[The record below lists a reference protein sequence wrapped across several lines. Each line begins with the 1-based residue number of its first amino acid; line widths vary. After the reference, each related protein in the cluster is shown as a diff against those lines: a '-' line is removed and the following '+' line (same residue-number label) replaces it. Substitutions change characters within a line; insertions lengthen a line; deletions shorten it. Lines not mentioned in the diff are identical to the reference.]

1 MTKNILGYLI
11 LLAVFLVLD
20 IAWIGF
26 IAKNFYSRML
36 GYLMKKKPNLPAAVV
51 FYLLYI
57 FGLMFFVVNPALTA
71 GKSLYALLAGAL
83 FGLISYATYDLT
95 NLATFKE
102 WPLKLSVI
110 DLIWG
115 SFLSGMTSFAGYN
128 LILIL
133 L

>member
-26 IAKNFYSRML
+26 IAKKFYNRML
-36 GYLMKKKPNLPAAVV
+36 GYLMKKNPNLPAAVV

-57 FGLMFFVVNPALTA
+57 FGLMFFVVNPALAA
-71 GKSLYALLAGAL
+71 GKALYALMAGAL

-95 NLATFKE
+95 NLATVKE

-115 SFLSGMTSFAGYN
+115 SVLSAVTSFAGYS